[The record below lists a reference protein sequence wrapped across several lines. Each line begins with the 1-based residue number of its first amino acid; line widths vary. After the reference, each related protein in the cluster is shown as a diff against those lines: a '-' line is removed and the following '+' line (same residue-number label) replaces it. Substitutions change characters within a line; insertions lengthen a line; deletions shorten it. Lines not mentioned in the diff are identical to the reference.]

1 VRRHALHARA
11 RESQVSAER
20 SAAAGGVIL
29 VARFAAAAVLNYIF
43 GIALAWLLVPAEF
56 GTVSAA
62 QNVLLLAAGLL
73 TAGLPWALAMRVA
86 ETHGDQEAAKPE
98 FRTALV
104 TNAGFGLL
112 LGAAF
117 LAAQLSGLQLVPTHS
132 LVLDLAVAVEMPV
145 LAVNAA
151 LGGAAQGSRRFGGL
165 GAMQSGE
172 ILVKCVSAVFLVTVL
187 HAGPAGVALGF
198 LIGTLGSVLIG
209 VRTDKGLLPGRGPL
223 ASLSFLAASGSIW
236 FAFASM
242 TFLITADL
250 LGLEV
255 VGEAAGV
262 TAAVLAGYQACG
274 LLARAS
280 YYVSGALAEAVF
292 PFMARSETLQEK
304 HRWFV
309 AAARW
314 VPLLII
320 PVQVGLFLAPGPV
333 LRLFLPDHYSG
344 AQTLLRVLAAGT
356 LGAVITDMLMKSL
369 FALGYGRQ
377 IGRLM
382 PITVVVEVIGL
393 VTLVRGHGALGAAY
407 SYLIA
412 SYAGVALLVP
422 LYLKALQIRLPA
434 PRQLAAYAAGLA
446 PTAVMFALA
455 GRSPAPL
462 AWALIVAGTGLF
474 LLPARR
480 MQLITDADLSV
491 LQTLRGRL
499 KPRAARVAV
508 APAPAA
514 GLASAPAPAAAAR
527 RRRPLVTATTSQTG
541 WPAPALTPTR
551 APTRARALRASLS
564 GEWRLAAFCACV
576 AGVALLYNVVASPDV
591 LYDEAV
597 YTSAAQK
604 VALGWH
610 LPLDN
615 QPLFV
620 HPPLM
625 FLLQAGWLRLT
636 GHASAALPSA
646 IHTARLLSA
655 SVGVADVLLVAALA
669 YRLASSASP
678 RRRRVVTGVVAVLTA
693 LDPVLIR
700 YDRQDV
706 IEPFALCISLLV
718 LHAAWALRDRGAF
731 AYVSITGLLSGL
743 ALLTNQIT
751 IFLVVVPP
759 IFALLERNCP
769 LIRRSFAA
777 FGIALAFFL
786 TFPLWAVEL
795 GLGSSFVYIQTN
807 TLQRLIGLVQNTGFN
822 VPGVSFVGA
831 LIQSVTHYSSSY
843 IVLAIGFV
851 ALVWCWTRR
860 NTQSGS
866 FLTAWLTASYA
877 FGAYIVAV
885 GTLNVNF
892 FVYPL
897 PASIVG
903 SVLLADALIVGW
915 VRRATRTR
923 VRRPSY
929 PGRASRVPL
938 TIGAVGCAGLVGL
951 SAASWVTNYSGTSDG
966 VAQVDQFIAS
976 TLPACTAVNASGD
989 PQKYSLLLRGRNFA
1003 YFSVGAAALADG
1015 VHDFILSPNDA
1026 IEREGNMSPALAS
1039 WIRDHGRR
1047 LAIFPSQVYNTVQL
1061 WYVSAS
1067 PYDPVADLVDIP
1079 GGAYVN
1085 TVGSHCGGYTVTNG
1099 SLGSFYSGYQALGGK
1114 SMAGDPLS
1122 RVTGSGQGGHE
1133 QLFDGVVLAVQPAT
1147 GPGVRALP
1155 VVAMLAKDSPAAYRR
1170 AALPPVLSSGTVA
1183 QRRDWLTNPAL
1194 RRVYLGGEV
1203 NSPVGYAAAVRRYGE
1218 PLGPPATLPG
1228 GRVGQPF
1235 ADIVLEMSSRG
1246 GSVHAAAVT
1255 PAALAAGLLSVPTRA
1270 RDSQPPPPLPPDQY
1284 SSIGSIGGLPPA
1296 EPTSVEPFV
1305 ANLGAALLLYGSAV
1319 ATLGRR
1325 QRRRRRA
1332 SAGEPRRVEA
1342 AS

>member
-1 VRRHALHARA
+1 MRRHAVHARA
-11 RESQVSAER
+11 RESQVRAER

-29 VARFAAAAVLNYIF
+29 VARFAAAAVLNYVF

-86 ETHGDQEAAKPE
+86 ETHGDREAAKPE
-98 FRTALV
+98 FRTALI

-172 ILVKCVSAVFLVTVL
+172 ILVKCISAVFLVTVL

-255 VGEAAGV
+255 VGKAAGV

-356 LGAVITDMLMKSL
+356 LGAVITDMLVKSL

-455 GRSPAPL
+455 GRSPTPL

-499 KPRAARVAV
+499 KSRGARVAV
-508 APAPAA
+508 TPAPAA
-514 GLASAPAPAAAAR
+514 GLASAPAPATAAAAAR
-527 RRRPLVTATTSQTG
+527 RLRSLVTATTSQTG

-564 GEWRLAAFCACV
+564 GEWRLAAFCTCV

-591 LYDEAV
+591 LYDEAA

-610 LPLDN
+610 LTLDN

-625 FLLQAGWLRLT
+625 FLLQAGWLWLT

-655 SVGVADVLLVAALA
+655 SAGVADVLLVAALA

-693 LDPVLIR
+693 LDPVLVR

-706 IEPFALCISLLV
+706 IEPFALAMSLLT
-718 LHAAWALRDRGAF
+718 LHAAWQLRDRGAL
-731 AYVSITGLLSGL
+731 AYVSITGLLGGL
-743 ALLTNQIT
+743 ALLTNEIT
-751 IFLVVVPP
+751 VFVIVVPSV
-759 IFALLERNCP
+759 FALLERDRP
-769 LIRRSFAA
+769 LLRRSAA
-777 FGIALAFFL
+777 ALGIAGAFLLLFL
-786 TFPLWAVEL
+786 LWGVEL
-795 GLGSSFVYIQTN
+795 GLPGSFVNIQTT
-807 TLQRLIGLVQNTGFN
+807 TLRRLIGLVQISGLN
-822 VPGVSFVGA
+822 VPGVSLVGA
-831 LIQSVTHYSSSY
+831 LGHSVTQYSSSY
-843 IVLAIGFV
+843 IVLAAGFA
-851 ALVWCWTRR
+851 ALIWCWTRK
-860 NTQSGS
+860 NTRRGN

-877 FGAYIVAV
+877 FGGYIAAV
-885 GTLNVNF
+885 GTLNEQF
-892 FVYPL
+892 FVYLL

-903 SVLLADALIVGW
+903 SVLLADALIVGSG
-915 VRRATRTR
+915 RCGTRTR
-923 VRRPSY
+923 ARSQ
-929 PGRASRVPL
+929 GHQARASGLPV
-938 TIGAVGCAGLVGL
+938 TIGAAACAGLVGL
-951 SAASWVTNYSGTSDG
+951 SAASWVTDYTGASDG
-966 VAQVDQFIAS
+966 AVLVDQFIAT
-976 TLPACTAVNASGD
+976 TLPACAAVNASGD
-989 PQKYSLLLRGRNFA
+989 PQKYSYLLGGRSFA

-1015 VHDFILSPNDA
+1015 VHYFLLSPNDA
-1026 IEREGNMSPALAS
+1026 AAREGDMSPALAS
-1039 WIRDHGRR
+1039 WIRNHGRR
-1047 LAIFPSQVYNTVQL
+1047 LVAFPSQIYKTVQL
-1061 WYVSAS
+1061 WYVPAS
-1067 PYDPVADLVDIP
+1067 PDDPVADLVDIS
-1079 GGAYVN
+1079 GGVYVN
-1085 TVGSHCGGYTVTNG
+1085 TVGSHCGGYAVTDG
-1099 SLGSFYSGYQALGGK
+1099 PAGSFYSSYQALGGK
-1114 SMAGDPLS
+1114 GVLGDPLS
-1122 RVTGSGQGGHE
+1122 QVTDSGPGGHE
-1133 QLFDGVVLAVQPAT
+1133 QLFDGAVLAIR
-1147 GPGVRALP
+1147 PGGRGAVEALP
-1155 VVAMLAKDSPAAYRR
+1155 VVAMLAKDSPAVYR
-1170 AALPPVLSSGTVA
+1170 AAGLPPVLPSVPAA
-1183 QRRDWLTNPAL
+1183 QRRAWLTSPAI
-1194 RRVYLGGEV
+1194 RRAYLDGDV
-1203 NSPVGYAAAVRRYGE
+1203 NSPGRYAAAVRRYGE
-1218 PLGPPATLPG
+1218 PLGPPSALPG
-1228 GRVGQPF
+1228 GGVGQAF
-1235 ADIVLEMSSRG
+1235 ADLVLEAPGRG
-1246 GSVHAAAVT
+1246 GRAHAATVT
-1255 PAALAAGLLSVPTRA
+1255 PAVIAAGLLSVPARA
-1270 RDSQPPPPLPPDQY
+1270 RDPQPPPPLPSAFPF
-1284 SSIGSIGGLPPA
+1284 GPA
-1296 EPTSVEPFV
+1296 EPTSVAPFV
-1305 ANLGAALLLYGSAV
+1305 ATLGAALLLYGGTV
-1319 ATLGRR
+1319 ATLAHR
-1325 QRRRRRA
+1325 QRRRQRA
-1332 SAGEPRRVEA
+1332 SADERQRAEF